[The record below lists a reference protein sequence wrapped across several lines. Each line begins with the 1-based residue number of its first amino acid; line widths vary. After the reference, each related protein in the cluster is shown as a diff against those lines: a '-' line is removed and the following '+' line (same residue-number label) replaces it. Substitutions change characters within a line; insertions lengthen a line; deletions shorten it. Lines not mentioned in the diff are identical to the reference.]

1 MCLIKKPEI
10 AYKILPRSFKMPLNR
25 RQKWRI
31 EKIQAERIARANR
44 VADDNDVEIDA
55 NDAQTG
61 KVITRYGQ
69 HLLVENES
77 GDLFQCTG
85 RRNIEISVAGD
96 QVIFQTTEENK
107 GVVTA
112 LLERT
117 NSLTRSQK
125 LIAANIDELWL
136 VVAIEPHYQ
145 FELID
150 RYLVVAENAG
160 LPINIVVNKIE
171 LSNNFEQVI
180 HDFSMYKSAGYSV
193 SYLSVKEQTNVAE
206 FKAQLNHKTHI
217 FLGQSGVGKSSL
229 INELIPDLNLRV
241 NELSTKSKLGKHT
254 TTNTTL
260 YHIPSGGDLIDS
272 PGIREF
278 QLDDLT
284 DKEILSGFREFK
296 PFIGECK
303 FRNCAHIK
311 EPKCAIKTAVEN
323 GDIHPMRYT
332 SYLQLIDA

>member
-1 MCLIKKPEI
+1 MSLT
-10 AYKILPRSFKMPLNR
+10 R

-31 EKIQAERIARANR
+31 EKIQAERIARANK
-44 VADDNDVEIDA
+44 ASDNSEDLLDNAGE
-55 NDAQTG
+55 AQTG
-61 KVITRYGQ
+61 LVITRYGQ
-69 HLLVENES
+69 HLLVEAES
-77 GDLFQCTG
+77 GELYQCTG
-85 RRNIEISVAGD
+85 RRNIELSVAGD
-96 QVIFQTTEENK
+96 QVIFQIIGNDE

-112 LLERT
+112 LLERD
-117 NSLTRSQK
+117 NLLRRSQK
-125 LIAANIDELWL
+125 VIAANIDQLWL

-150 RYLVVAENAG
+150 RYLVVAENAE

-171 LSNNFEQVI
+171 LSQKMDQI
-180 HDFSMYKSAGYSV
+180 KYDFSMYESAGYSV
-193 SYLSVKEQTNVAE
+193 HYLSVEEQTNIAE
-206 FKAQLNHKTHI
+206 LKALLNDKTHI

-241 NELSTKSKLGKHT
+241 NEISTKSKLGNHT

-296 PFIGECK
+296 PFIGQCK
-303 FRNCAHIK
+303 FRNCAHIND
-311 EPKCAIKTAVEN
+311 PNCAIKQAVES
-323 GDIHPMRYT
+323 GEIHIQRYQN
-332 SYLQLIDA
+332 YLNLIS

>member
-1 MCLIKKPEI
+1 MSLT
-10 AYKILPRSFKMPLNR
+10 R

-31 EKIQAERIARANR
+31 EKIQAERIARANK
-44 VADDNDVEIDA
+44 ASDSSEDLLDNAGE
-55 NDAQTG
+55 AQTG
-61 KVITRYGQ
+61 LVITRYGQ
-69 HLLVENES
+69 HLLVEAES
-77 GDLFQCTG
+77 GELYQCTG
-85 RRNIEISVAGD
+85 RRNIELSVAGD
-96 QVIFQTTEENK
+96 QVIFQIIGNDE

-112 LLERT
+112 LLERD
-117 NSLTRSQK
+117 NLLRRSQK
-125 LIAANIDELWL
+125 VIAANIDQLWL

-171 LSNNFEQVI
+171 LSQKMDQI
-180 HDFSMYKSAGYSV
+180 KYDFSMYESAGYSV
-193 SYLSVKEQTNVAE
+193 HYLSVEEQTNIAE
-206 FKAQLNHKTHI
+206 LKTLLNDKTHI

-241 NELSTKSKLGKHT
+241 NEISTKSKLGKHT

-296 PFIGECK
+296 PFIGQCK
-303 FRNCAHIK
+303 FRNCAHIN
-311 EPKCAIKTAVEN
+311 EPNCAIKQAVES
-323 GDIHPMRYT
+323 GEIHIQRYLN
-332 SYLQLIDA
+332 YLNLIS

>member
-1 MCLIKKPEI
+1 MSLT
-10 AYKILPRSFKMPLNR
+10 R

-31 EKIQAERIARANR
+31 EKIQAERIARAQKASSNSETSL
-44 VADDNDVEIDA
+44 DNAGEE
-55 NDAQTG
+55 QTG
-61 KVITRYGQ
+61 LVITRYGQ
-69 HLLVENES
+69 RLLVESES
-77 GDLFQCTG
+77 GDLYQCTG
-85 RRNIEISVAGD
+85 RQNIELSVAGD
-96 QVIFQTTEENK
+96 QVLFQTTDGNE

-112 LLERT
+112 LLKRD

-150 RYLVVAENAG
+150 RYLVVAENAS

-171 LSNNFEQVI
+171 LSKNIDQVKY
-180 HDFSMYKSAGYSV
+180 DFSMYESVGYSV
-193 SYLSVKEQTNVAE
+193 HYVSVKAQTNVAE
-206 FKAQLNHKTHI
+206 FKAQLNDKTHI

-241 NELSTKSKLGKHT
+241 NEISTKSKLGKHT

-278 QLDDLT
+278 QLDELT
-284 DKEILSGFREFK
+284 NKEILSGFREFK
-296 PFIGECK
+296 PYIGECK
-303 FRNCAHIK
+303 FRNCAHIN
-311 EPKCAIKTAVEN
+311 EPKCAIKTAVES
-323 GDIHPMRYT
+323 GDIHPMRYHN
-332 SYLQLIDA
+332 YLQLIGA

>member
-1 MCLIKKPEI
+1 LS
-10 AYKILPRSFKMPLNR
+10 LTR

-31 EKIQAERIARANR
+31 EKIQAERIARAQKASSNSETSL
-44 VADDNDVEIDA
+44 DNAGEE
-55 NDAQTG
+55 QTG
-61 KVITRYGQ
+61 LVITRYGQ
-69 HLLVENES
+69 RLLVESES
-77 GDLFQCTG
+77 GDLYQCTG
-85 RRNIEISVAGD
+85 RQNIELSVAGD
-96 QVIFQTTEENK
+96 QVLFQTTDGNE

-112 LLERT
+112 LLKRD

-150 RYLVVAENAG
+150 RYLVVAENAS

-171 LSNNFEQVI
+171 LSKNIDQVKY
-180 HDFSMYKSAGYSV
+180 DFSMYESAGYNV

-206 FKAQLNHKTHI
+206 FKSQLNDKTHI

-241 NELSTKSKLGKHT
+241 NEISTKSKLGKHT

-296 PFIGECK
+296 PFIGQCR
-303 FRNCAHIK
+303 FRNCAHIN
-311 EPKCAIKTAVEN
+311 EPKCAIKTAVEAGEIN
-323 GDIHPMRYT
+323 PMRYNN
-332 SYLQLIDA
+332 YLQLIGM

>member
-1 MCLIKKPEI
+1 LS
-10 AYKILPRSFKMPLNR
+10 LTR

-44 VADDNDVEIDA
+44 AADNSDDTELDDG
-55 NDAQTG
+55 DAQTG
-61 KVITRYGQ
+61 LVITRYGQ
-69 HLLVENES
+69 RLLVEAES
-77 GDLFQCTG
+77 GELFQCTG
-85 RRNIEISVAGD
+85 RRNIELSVAGD
-96 QVIFQTTEENK
+96 QVIYQTTDNGE

-112 LLERT
+112 LLARE
-117 NSLTRSQK
+117 NSLVRSQK

-136 VVAIEPHYQ
+136 VVSIEPHYQ

-150 RYLVVAENAG
+150 RYLVVAENAN

-171 LSNNFEQVI
+171 LSSDIDKVKR
-180 HDFSMYKSAGYSV
+180 DFSMYESAGYNV
-193 SYLSVKEQTNVAE
+193 SYLSVNEKINIAE
-206 FKAQLNHKTHI
+206 FKSQLNDKTHI

-241 NELSTKSKLGKHT
+241 NEISTKSKLGKHT

-278 QLDDLT
+278 KLDELT
-284 DKEILSGFREFK
+284 DKEILSGFKEFK
-296 PFIGECK
+296 PFIGQCK

-323 GDIHPMRYT
+323 GDIHPLRYAN
-332 SYLQLIDA
+332 YLQLIGL

>member
-1 MCLIKKPEI
+1 LD
-10 AYKILPRSFKMPLNR
+10 LTR

-44 VADDNDVEIDA
+44 VADDNELTLKSD
-55 NDAQTG
+55 NAQTG
-61 KVITRYGQ
+61 LVITRYGQ
-69 HLLVENES
+69 RLLVEAQS
-77 GDLFQCTG
+77 GELYQCTG
-85 RRNIEISVAGD
+85 RRNIELSVAGD
-96 QVIFQTTEENK
+96 QVVFQTTDNNE

-112 LLERT
+112 LLPRD
-117 NSLTRSQK
+117 NFLTRSQK

-171 LSNNFEQVI
+171 LSDDFDQVK
-180 HDFSMYKSAGYSV
+180 HDFSLYESAGYSV
-193 SYLSVKEQTNVAE
+193 HYLSVKAQTNVAE
-206 FKAQLNHKTHI
+206 FKAQLKHKAHI

-241 NELSTKSKLGKHT
+241 NEISTKSKLGKHT

-284 DKEILSGFREFK
+284 DKEILSGFKEFK

-303 FRNCAHIK
+303 FRNCAHIN
-311 EPKCAIKTAVEN
+311 EPKCAIKTAVEDGSIN
-323 GDIHPMRYT
+323 PKRYH
-332 SYLQLIDA
+332 SYLQLIGA

>member
-1 MCLIKKPEI
+1 MSLT
-10 AYKILPRSFKMPLNR
+10 R

-31 EKIQAERIARANR
+31 EKIQTERIARANR
-44 VADDNDVEIDA
+44 AADDQDELEIDTSHT
-55 NDAQTG
+55 QTG
-61 KVITRYGQ
+61 LVITRYGQ
-69 HLLVENES
+69 RLLVESES
-77 GDLFQCTG
+77 GELFQCTG
-85 RRNIEISVAGD
+85 RRNIELSVAGD
-96 QVIFQTTEENK
+96 QVVFQTTDNNE

-112 LLERT
+112 LLKRD

-150 RYLVVAENAG
+150 RYLVVAENAN

-171 LSNNFEQVI
+171 LSDNFEQVMY
-180 HDFSMYKSAGYSV
+180 DFSMYESIGYSV
-193 SYLSVKEQTNVAE
+193 HYLSVKEQTNIAE
-206 FKAQLNHKTHI
+206 FKAQLNDKTHI

-241 NELSTKSKLGKHT
+241 NEISTKSKLGKHT

-278 QLDDLT
+278 QLDELT

-296 PFIGECK
+296 PFIGQCK
-303 FRNCAHIK
+303 FRNCAHIN
-311 EPKCAIKTAVEN
+311 EPKCAIKTAVEE
-323 GDIHPMRYT
+323 GVIHMQRYHN
-332 SYLQLIDA
+332 YLQLIGA

>member
-1 MCLIKKPEI
+1 MDLT
-10 AYKILPRSFKMPLNR
+10 R

-44 VADDNDVEIDA
+44 VADDNELTLKSD
-55 NDAQTG
+55 NAQTG
-61 KVITRYGQ
+61 LVITRYGQ
-69 HLLVENES
+69 RLLVEAQS
-77 GDLFQCTG
+77 GELYQCTG
-85 RRNIEISVAGD
+85 RRNIELSVAGD
-96 QVIFQTTEENK
+96 QVVFQTTDNNE

-112 LLERT
+112 LLPRD
-117 NSLTRSQK
+117 NFLTRSQK

-171 LSNNFEQVI
+171 LSDDFDQVK
-180 HDFSMYKSAGYSV
+180 HDFSLYESAGYSV
-193 SYLSVKEQTNVAE
+193 HYLSVKAQTNVAE
-206 FKAQLNHKTHI
+206 FKSQLKHKAHI

-241 NELSTKSKLGKHT
+241 NEISTKSKLGKHT

-278 QLDDLT
+278 QLGDLT
-284 DKEILSGFREFK
+284 DKEILSGFKEFK

-303 FRNCAHIK
+303 FRNCAHIN
-311 EPKCAIKTAVEN
+311 EPKCAIKTAVEDGAIN
-323 GDIHPMRYT
+323 PKRYQ
-332 SYLQLIDA
+332 SYLQLIGA

>member
-1 MCLIKKPEI
+1 LD
-10 AYKILPRSFKMPLNR
+10 LTR

-44 VADDNDVEIDA
+44 VADDNELTLESE
-55 NDAQTG
+55 NAQTG
-61 KVITRYGQ
+61 LVITRYGQ
-69 HLLVENES
+69 RLLVEAQS
-77 GDLFQCTG
+77 GELYQCTG
-85 RRNIEISVAGD
+85 RRNIELSVAGD
-96 QVIFQTTEENK
+96 QVIFQTTDNGE

-112 LLERT
+112 LLPRD
-117 NSLTRSQK
+117 NFLTRSQK

-171 LSNNFEQVI
+171 LSDDFDQVK
-180 HDFSMYKSAGYSV
+180 HDFSLYESAGYSV
-193 SYLSVKEQTNVAE
+193 HYLSVKAQTNVAE
-206 FKAQLNHKTHI
+206 FKAQLKHKAHI

-241 NELSTKSKLGKHT
+241 NEISTKSKLGKHT

-284 DKEILSGFREFK
+284 DKEILSGFKEFK

-303 FRNCAHIK
+303 FRNCAHIN
-311 EPKCAIKTAVEN
+311 EPKCAIKTAVEDGAIN
-323 GDIHPMRYT
+323 PKRYH
-332 SYLQLIDA
+332 SYLQLIGA

>member
-1 MCLIKKPEI
+1 MDLT
-10 AYKILPRSFKMPLNR
+10 R

-44 VADDNDVEIDA
+44 VADDNELTLESD
-55 NDAQTG
+55 NSQTG
-61 KVITRYGQ
+61 LVITRSGQ
-69 HLLVENES
+69 RLLVEAQS
-77 GDLFQCTG
+77 GELYQCTG
-85 RRNIEISVAGD
+85 RRNIELSVAGD
-96 QVIFQTTEENK
+96 QVIFQTTDNNE

-112 LLERT
+112 LLKRD

-171 LSNNFEQVI
+171 LSDNFDQVK
-180 HDFSMYKSAGYSV
+180 HDFSLYESAGYSV
-193 SYLSVKEQTNVAE
+193 HYLSVKAQTNVAE
-206 FKAQLNHKTHI
+206 FKAQLKHKAHI

-241 NELSTKSKLGKHT
+241 NEISTKSKLGKHT

-284 DKEILSGFREFK
+284 DKEILSGFKEFK

-303 FRNCAHIK
+303 FRNCAHIN
-311 EPKCAIKTAVEN
+311 EPKCAIKTAVEDGAIN
-323 GDIHPMRYT
+323 PKRYH
-332 SYLQLIDA
+332 SYLQLIGA

>member
-1 MCLIKKPEI
+1 LS
-10 AYKILPRSFKMPLNR
+10 LTR

-31 EKIQAERIARANR
+31 EKIQTERIARANR
-44 VADDNDVEIDA
+44 AADNHDDLALDTDN
-55 NDAQTG
+55 AQTG
-61 KVITRYGQ
+61 LVITRYGQ
-69 HLLVENES
+69 RLLVEAES
-77 GDLFQCTG
+77 GELYQCTG
-85 RRNIEISVAGD
+85 RRNIELSVAGD
-96 QVIFQTTEENK
+96 QVIFQTIGNDE

-112 LLERT
+112 LLERD
-117 NSLTRSQK
+117 NLLRRSQK
-125 LIAANIDELWL
+125 IIAANIDQLWL
-136 VVAIEPHYQ
+136 VVAVEPHYQ

-150 RYLVVAENAG
+150 RYLVVAENAN

-171 LSNNFEQVI
+171 LSQKMDQIKF
-180 HDFSMYKSAGYSV
+180 DFSMYESAGYSV
-193 SYLSVKEQTNVAE
+193 HYLSVKEQTNIKE
-206 FKAQLNHKTHI
+206 LKALLNDKTHI

-241 NELSTKSKLGKHT
+241 NEISTKSKLGKHT

-296 PFIGECK
+296 PFIGQCK
-303 FRNCAHIK
+303 FRNCAHIN

-323 GDIHPMRYT
+323 GEIHPKRYEN
-332 SYLQLIDA
+332 YLNLIS

>member
-1 MCLIKKPEI
+1 MSLT
-10 AYKILPRSFKMPLNR
+10 R

-31 EKIQAERIARANR
+31 EKIQAERIARAQKASSNSETSL
-44 VADDNDVEIDA
+44 DNAGEE
-55 NDAQTG
+55 QTG
-61 KVITRYGQ
+61 LVITRYGQ
-69 HLLVENES
+69 RLLVESES
-77 GDLFQCTG
+77 GDLYQCTG
-85 RRNIEISVAGD
+85 RQNIELSVAGD
-96 QVIFQTTEENK
+96 QVLFQTTDGNE

-112 LLERT
+112 LLKRD

-150 RYLVVAENAG
+150 RYLVVAENAS

-171 LSNNFEQVI
+171 LSKNIDQVKY
-180 HDFSMYKSAGYSV
+180 DFSMYESAGYNV

-206 FKAQLNHKTHI
+206 FKSQLNDKTHI

-241 NELSTKSKLGKHT
+241 NEISTKSKLGKHT

-296 PFIGECK
+296 PFIGQCK
-303 FRNCAHIK
+303 FRNCAHIN
-311 EPKCAIKTAVEN
+311 EPKCAIKTAVES
-323 GDIHPMRYT
+323 GDIHPMRYHN
-332 SYLQLIDA
+332 YLQLIGA

>member
-311 EPKCAIKTAVEN
+311 EPKCAIKAAVEN